1 MLIDPCEILIIFL
14 MPSLGF
20 SSAPRQILVNRF
32 VSPRSV
38 DIQDIFEQQIYIS
51 ALYRYPFTVGN
62 RLIYILSIGIP
73 ILLISFAVR
82 SLVIPCHFCKEV
94 CRKFLFNFTYDA
106 VVLRHSLSVFTVD
119 RPLQHQDFCLCKS
132 SNQSSIPV
140 NPSCCL
146 PSSCS
151 AASACHSPPCSE

>member
-14 MPSLGF
+14 IPSLGF

-82 SLVIPCHFCKEV
+82 SLVIPSVISAKKSVANVGSISHMML
-94 CRKFLFNFTYDA
+94 LF
-106 VVLRHSLSVFTVD
+106 
-119 RPLQHQDFCLCKS
+119 
-132 SNQSSIPV
+132 
-140 NPSCCL
+140 
-146 PSSCS
+146 
-151 AASACHSPPCSE
+151 